1 VLPKSNARSTA
12 VVAADRALE
21 VNGAGLFVV
30 AGVAA
35 DDVILVFTAAEALT
49 IAGAFVDFAVFVGA
63 HVLIRHGAKALC
75 FGGKVSFGLGVL
87 KIEERVVL
95 VVVCVFV
102 GLGI

>member
-1 VLPKSNARSTA
+1 MLSKSNARSAA
-12 VVAADRALE
+12 VMAADRALE

-30 AGVAA
+30 AGAAA
-35 DDVILVFTAAEALT
+35 DDILVFAAAETLA

-63 HVLIRHGAKALC
+63 HILICHGAKTLC

-87 KIEERVVL
+87 EIKERVVL
-95 VVVCVFV
+95 VVVCVFI